1 MKCACQESAST
12 LQARLSLLMALP
24 ATPVPQ
30 TTWTL
35 SMCGRQDGGVF
46 EKLLLE
52 FCYQIQ
58 LLRTRDVAGPQ
69 RIEHDRPHS
78 PQPAVPTDLL
88 KQVRH

>member
-1 MKCACQESAST
+1 
-12 LQARLSLLMALP
+12 
-24 ATPVPQ
+24 
-30 TTWTL
+30 
-35 SMCGRQDGGVF
+35 MCGRQDGGVF

-78 PQPAVPTDLL
+78 PQLAVPTDLL